1 MILGNGDGAAT
12 EHAPTLDELF
22 RRAGVRHPQAIALID
37 PPNRKSFTDGAPRT
51 LTCAE
56 ADALISAFVAA
67 IPDGIVGERLASTGS
82 NPQAIVS
89 ALLARGANPLVAA
102 AFRVRGEA
110 DAAASPSGVD
120 GVLIAR
126 R

>member
-1 MILGNGDGAAT
+1 MILGDGDAA

-37 PPNRKSFTDGAPRT
+37 PPNRKSFTDGASRT

-56 ADALISAFVAA
+56 ADGLISVFAAA
-67 IPDGIVGERLASTGS
+67 IPDGIVGAGTGS
-82 NPQAIVS
+82 NPHAIVS

-102 AFRVRGEA
+102 AFCLRGEA
-110 DAAASPSGVD
+110 DAAALPSGVD
-120 GVLIAR
+120 GVLTDLLCKPLV
-126 R
+126 

>member
-51 LTCAE
+51 STCAE

-67 IPDGIVGERLASTGS
+67 IPDGIVGKRLASTGS

-89 ALLARGANPLVAA
+89 ALLARWSQSTRCG
-102 AFRVRGEA
+102 RV
-110 DAAASPSGVD
+110 SS
-120 GVLIAR
+120 AR
-126 R
+126 RGRCRSVAIRR